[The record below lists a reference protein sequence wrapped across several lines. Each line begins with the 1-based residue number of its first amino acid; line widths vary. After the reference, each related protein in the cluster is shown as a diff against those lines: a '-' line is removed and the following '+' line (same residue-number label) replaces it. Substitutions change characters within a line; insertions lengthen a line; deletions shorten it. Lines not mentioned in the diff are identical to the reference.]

1 MIEFKERGRGTKW
14 HHRTPRARINRLGG
28 DRVAYKEANW
38 FKNNWEDDR
47 AKWAFNGIE
56 RFLKVN
62 IGRPVN
68 KVFSE
73 FLERCDKSTKSYN
86 LKKIFYDHIEEKED
100 ITWYGGFYVT
110 NGILNYKKRT
120 SRPKSCEP
128 LSGYINTEEYNR
140 NNMPVLKP
148 ICELAD
154 ETHKKQLVGTLY
166 YNYSRGPKLVYL
178 IRKEDWFDIGNRVS
192 LKYKPCTISGIG
204 DSVIKSMYV
213 GIAKSNVIVYSPH
226 HSWCVDASKDSRINY
241 LFITKKA

>member
-1 MIEFKERGRGTKW
+1 
-14 HHRTPRARINRLGG
+14 
-28 DRVAYKEANW
+28 
-38 FKNNWEDDR
+38 
-47 AKWAFNGIE
+47 
-56 RFLKVN
+56 
-62 IGRPVN
+62 
-68 KVFSE
+68 
-73 FLERCDKSTKSYN
+73 
-86 LKKIFYDHIEEKED
+86 
-100 ITWYGGFYVT
+100 
-110 NGILNYKKRT
+110 
-120 SRPKSCEP
+120 
-128 LSGYINTEEYNR
+128 
-140 NNMPVLKP
+140 MPVLKP

-204 DSVIKSMYV
+204 NSVIKSMYV

>member
-1 MIEFKERGRGTKW
+1 MIEFKEKGRGTKW
-14 HHRTPRARINRLGG
+14 HHRTPRAGINRPGG
-28 DRVAYKEANW
+28 DRVAYKEANR

-73 FLERCDKSTKSYN
+73 FLERCDKPAKSYN
-86 LKKIFYDHIEEKED
+86 LKKIFYDHIKEKED

-110 NGILNYKKRT
+110 NGIPDYKKRT

-154 ETHKKQLVGTLY
+154 ETHRKQLVGTLY
-166 YNYSRGPKLVYL
+166 YNYNRGPKPVYPIKKRTGL
-178 IRKEDWFDIGNRVS
+178 I
-192 LKYKPCTISGIG
+192 LTIRT
-204 DSVIKSMYV
+204 
-213 GIAKSNVIVYSPH
+213 H
-226 HSWCVDASKDSRINY
+226 
-241 LFITKKA
+241 

>member
-1 MIEFKERGRGTKW
+1 M
-14 HHRTPRARINRLGG
+14 
-28 DRVAYKEANW
+28 
-38 FKNNWEDDR
+38 
-47 AKWAFNGIE
+47 
-56 RFLKVN
+56 
-62 IGRPVN
+62 
-68 KVFSE
+68 
-73 FLERCDKSTKSYN
+73 
-86 LKKIFYDHIEEKED
+86 KKIFNDHIKEKED

-166 YNYSRGPKLVYL
+166 YIYSRGPKLVYL

-192 LKYKPCTISGIG
+192 LKYKPCTISSIG
-204 DSVIKSMYV
+204 NSVIKSMYV

-226 HSWCVDASKDSRINY
+226 HSWCVDASKDSRSNY